1 MAIRLLLRKNLN
13 LNAKV
18 YHEDYQKWLLKNS
31 SFENDELIGKSILL
45 FGDEEGVKR
54 LHEKIKPTLLSER
67 AWQGEINVKRKD
79 GTLFPTDRNCS
90 DICTGTG
97 EPEYLVAIYNDITD
111 RKRS

>member
-1 MAIRLLLRKNLN
+1 MVITDLETRI
-13 LNAKV
+13 V
-18 YHEDYQKWLLKNS
+18 YVNQGLLKNS
-31 SFENDELIGKSILL
+31 SFKNDKELIGKPALIFS
-45 FGDEEGVKR
+45 DEKGVKR
-54 LHEKIKPTLLSER
+54 LHEEIKPTLLSER